1 MTSRNSWLDFL
12 KFISIIC
19 VIIIHVGPF
28 YQIDNLKP
36 IGVIINNIMRFAVPC
51 FFMCTGY
58 FLNSSVDLF
67 DEKDNQRI
75 KRNVRKL
82 FLIYILWCAIYIL
95 LMPKD
100 HYFILNV
107 MLFGTAPHLWFLS
120 ALIQCLLIKYFL
132 NIFLNKCSV
141 SKGIVFSI
149 SLLCFLVFYYYC
161 KYYFNDAPYIKTI
174 VCVFVFYI
182 YGAITRTSVILS
194 KERSLILIVIGLIL
208 QLAEAISAWKYLSMS
223 PTIDFNFG
231 TLLFSIGMFNLFLA
245 INKKSPSVAN
255 LGKDS
260 LGVYLIHYF
269 IIICI
274 NDFIINHNMQNDILK
289 ILCVFGLSYAFTI
302 IVKKISY
309 LKILVGA

>member
-141 SKGIVFSI
+141 S
-149 SLLCFLVFYYYC
+149 
-161 KYYFNDAPYIKTI
+161 
-174 VCVFVFYI
+174 
-182 YGAITRTSVILS
+182 
-194 KERSLILIVIGLIL
+194 
-208 QLAEAISAWKYLSMS
+208 
-223 PTIDFNFG
+223 
-231 TLLFSIGMFNLFLA
+231 
-245 INKKSPSVAN
+245 
-255 LGKDS
+255 
-260 LGVYLIHYF
+260 
-269 IIICI
+269 
-274 NDFIINHNMQNDILK
+274 
-289 ILCVFGLSYAFTI
+289 
-302 IVKKISY
+302 
-309 LKILVGA
+309 